1 MNLYNKV
8 RVFLDRNTVVSY
20 FIVKEIFH
28 FFREKDS
35 KEKFKNILSDKFD
48 RDKWTLNDNV
58 YDKYGRDGEILMIK
72 YMSELKNFL
81 SNYSIKL
88 SIGVY
93 PWPSQ
98 VFFEDLNSR
107 QVQIWKNW
115 SEQNN
120 IKFYNFFPIFVKKN
134 ISDQEKYNNL
144 EEFYFPY
151 DVHFNEK
158 GNRAIAEYFLK
169 EY

>member
-1 MNLYNKV
+1 M
-8 RVFLDRNTVVSY
+8 
-20 FIVKEIFH
+20 
-28 FFREKDS
+28 
-35 KEKFKNILSDKFD
+35 
-48 RDKWTLNDNV
+48 
-58 YDKYGRDGEILMIK
+58 LMIK
-72 YMSELKNFL
+72 YMTELKDLL
-81 SNYSIKL
+81 SNHSISL

-107 QVQIWKNW
+107 QVQIWKDW
-115 SEQNN
+115 SKKYN

-134 ISDQEKYNNL
+134 LSDREKFNNL

-158 GNRAIAEYFLK
+158 GNKLIADEILRKSNFIKKTFTGSVNDMPL
-169 EY
+169 